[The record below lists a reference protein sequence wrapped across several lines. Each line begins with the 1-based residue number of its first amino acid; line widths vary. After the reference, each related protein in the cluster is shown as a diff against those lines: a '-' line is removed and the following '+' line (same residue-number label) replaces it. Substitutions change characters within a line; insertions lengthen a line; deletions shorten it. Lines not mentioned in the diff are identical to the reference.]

1 MRSFLRAHPLLKF
14 LAVHAGLGA
23 VVATLVVAGII
34 LTDVGGIGTLIL
46 ASADPVVPIVML
58 VFGFVI
64 TMASVA
70 AGAAVMSR
78 GTRGGGGRRRS
89 VGPLVAQPAPSVAR
103 RPGL

>member
-46 ASADPVVPIVML
+46 ASTDPVVPIVML

-64 TMASVA
+64 TMSSAA
-70 AGAAVMSR
+70 AGSAVMSLGSR
-78 GTRGGGGRRRS
+78 GDGGHRRPA
-89 VGPLVAQPAPSVAR
+89 GPLVAAPAPSVAR
-103 RPGL
+103 RRGL